1 MKAEPAEGDLI
12 AIALKTLAED
22 LTPRLTGEERY
33 LALLI
38 GNALGIAGRELSEG
52 GLSAEIAAK
61 ALGSAYGDDRGKG
74 LGDLAGDIRAGRL
87 DGNASLGRHLLDLA
101 RARSALSN
109 PKAAASY

>member
-22 LTPRLTGEERY
+22 LTPRLKGEERY

-38 GNALGIAGRELSEG
+38 GNALGIVGRELSED

-74 LGDLAGDIRAGRL
+74 LGDLAWDIRAGRL
-87 DGNASLGRHLLDLA
+87 DGNAELGRHLLDLA
-101 RARSALSN
+101 RARAAPSAS
-109 PKAAASY
+109 AIASAG

>member
-1 MKAEPAEGDLI
+1 MKAEPAEGDLL

-22 LTPRLTGEERY
+22 LTPRLKGNERY

-38 GNALGIAGRELSEG
+38 GNALGIVGREL
-52 GLSAEIAAK
+52 AEDGASDEITAK

-74 LGDLAGDIRAGRL
+74 LANLAGDIRAGRL
-87 DGNASLGRHLLDLA
+87 DGNEELGRLLLDLA
-101 RARSALSN
+101 RARAALSN